1 MLFEQMLFEKMFV
14 QMFEQMLFKRLIV
27 DWANVG

>member
-1 MLFEQMLFEKMFV
+1 MLFEKMFV